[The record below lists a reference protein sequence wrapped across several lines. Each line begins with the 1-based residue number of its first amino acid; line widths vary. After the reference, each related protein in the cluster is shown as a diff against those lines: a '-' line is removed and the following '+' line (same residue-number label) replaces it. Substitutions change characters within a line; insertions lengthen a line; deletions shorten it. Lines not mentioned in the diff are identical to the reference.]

1 MSKQLHVEAFLKSN
15 GSMRATSAALMLCLA
30 AAVTGCTVGPNY
42 HTPAAP
48 TAPTFKESEVTLPP
62 SPTNGGWKRAD
73 PNDDKLRGKWWEM
86 YGDPQLNTLEETI
99 VVSNQ
104 TLKAQ
109 YEQYRRAVDAVRE
122 YRADYY
128 PTVSLAPTASRTKLS
143 NNRPI
148 RTPTASGST
157 YNDIV
162 VSGQVSW
169 EPDLWGRVRRTVE
182 AARANAQAS
191 AADLASVDLSLHSE
205 LAMDYFEMRGLDSQQ
220 QLLSTTVTEYQRF
233 LDLTERRFHGG
244 VATESDVAQ
253 AQTQLD
259 QTSAQ
264 LIDVGVARAQY
275 EHAIATLTGVPASSF
290 NLAIAPLVLA
300 LPQVP
305 VGVPSEILERRP
317 DVAAAERRAD
327 AANAQ
332 IGVAISAF
340 YPTVTLNG
348 SGGVESFRPGIL
360 FQGPSSIWALG
371 GQAQQLLFDA
381 GRRHAITDEAR
392 ASYDS
397 QVASYRQ
404 SVLQAFQDVEDQLAA
419 LRILNQESGAQDKAV
434 QDAQRSVSISTNRYK
449 GGVTTYLEVITAQT
463 ASLTNQRTAADITT
477 RQFSASVQLIKALG
491 GGWNSTQLPQHP

>member
-1 MSKQLHVEAFLKSN
+1 MSKLPYAESLKRTSN
-15 GSMRATSAALMLCLA
+15 ARRWLALAALGMFSALA
-30 AAVTGCTVGPNY
+30 GCTVGPNY
-42 HTPAAP
+42 HTPSAP
-48 TAPTFKESEVTLPP
+48 TAPAFKESEVTPPP
-62 SPTNGGWKRAD
+62 SPVNGGWKRAD
-73 PNDDKLRGKWWEM
+73 PNDDRMRGKWWEM
-86 YGDPQLNTLEETI
+86 YGDPQLNKLEETI

-109 YEQYRRAVDAVRE
+109 YEQFRRAVDAVRE

-128 PTVSLAPTASRTKLS
+128 PTVTITPTADRTKLS

-148 RTPTASGST
+148 RTPTSSGNT

-205 LAMDYFEMRGLDSQQ
+205 LAMDYFEMRGLDTQQ
-220 QLLSTTVTEYQRF
+220 QLLSTTVVEYQRF
-233 LDLTERRFHGG
+233 LDLTQKRFQGG
-244 VATESDVAQ
+244 VATESDVAL

-259 QTSAQ
+259 QTTAQ
-264 LIDVGVARAQY
+264 LTDVGVARAQY

-290 NLAIAPLVLA
+290 SLPTAPLVLA

-305 VGVPSEILERRP
+305 LGVPSEILERRP

-332 IGVAISAF
+332 IGVAVSAF
-340 YPTVTLNG
+340 YPTVTLGG

-360 FQGPSSIWALG
+360 FQGPSAIWSLG
-371 GQAQQLLFDA
+371 GQAQELLFDA
-381 GRRHAITDEAR
+381 GRRRAITDEAR

-419 LRILNQESGAQDKAV
+419 LRILDQESGQQDKAV
-434 QDAQRSVSISTNRYK
+434 RDAERSVSISTNRYK

-463 ASLTNQRTAADITT
+463 AELTNQRTAADITT

-491 GGWNSTQLPQHP
+491 GGWDATQLPQHP